1 MKTFTRFAIA
11 AIIMLSVAFMSVN
24 QVAWAAN
31 PAQTTGGAGSTHESA
46 GDWFADFPN
55 GSLPQGATASITYSD
70 TPSDVPSFPDT
81 GHSLHISSQATLIT
95 STAAGTHLVCFRTQP
110 TGGAI
115 FWWEP
120 VLHSWVPL
128 ANFQFYPTFDGV
140 AYTCVNTWYT
150 GTFAYAY
157 VVP

>member
-11 AIIMLSVAFMSVN
+11 AIVVLSVAFMSVN
-24 QVAWAAN
+24 HAWAAN
-31 PAQTTGGAGSTHESA
+31 PAQTTGGDGSHHYWS
-46 GDWFADFPN
+46 GMWFADFPN
-55 GSLPQGATASITYSD
+55 GGLPEGTTATLTED
-70 TPSDVPSFPDT
+70 FTPFDVPSFPDT
-81 GHSLHISSQATLIT
+81 GHSLHGLST
-95 STAAGTHLVCFRTQP
+95 SVLTTSGPVGLHLVCFRTLP
-110 TGGAI
+110 SGGAI

-128 ANFQFYPTFDGV
+128 ANFQTYPFFDGV
-140 AYTCVNTWYT
+140 AYTCVNTWLT